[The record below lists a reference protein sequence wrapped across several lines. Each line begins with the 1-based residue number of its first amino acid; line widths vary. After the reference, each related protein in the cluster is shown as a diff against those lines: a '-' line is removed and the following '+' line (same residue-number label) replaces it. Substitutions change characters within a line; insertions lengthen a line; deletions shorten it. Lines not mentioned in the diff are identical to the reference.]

1 MVLLSKERLQE
12 KLRLSR
18 ERQEKKIQA
27 EKERRRA
34 IKQEVLA
41 ELKKPKKIKLI
52 KLDDEKYISHRN
64 VGEKTVE
71 GRGYEPYEAVRCNAL
86 IPNDKASSKENLHY
100 SVDNES
106 SLISNILIGD
116 IYETMEELMEAE
128 KRGEGKINWDY
139 FDSSVKRVRD
149 LLK

>member
-12 KLRLSR
+12 RLRQCR
-18 ERQEKKIQA
+18 ERQEKKRQA

-34 IKQEVLA
+34 IKKEVLT

-52 KLDDEKYISHRN
+52 KLDDDNE
-64 VGEKTVE
+64 
-71 GRGYEPYEAVRCNAL
+71 
-86 IPNDKASSKENLHY
+86 SSKEKIHY
-100 SVDNES
+100 SVDTES

-116 IYETMEELMEAE
+116 IYETREELMEAE

-139 FDSSVKRVRD
+139 FDDSVKRVRD

>member
-1 MVLLSKERLQE
+1 MVLLSKEKLQE
-12 KLRLSR
+12 RLRQSR
-18 ERQEKKIQA
+18 ERHEKKRKA

-52 KLDDEKYISHRN
+52 KLDDD
-64 VGEKTVE
+64 
-71 GRGYEPYEAVRCNAL
+71 
-86 IPNDKASSKENLHY
+86 NDVSKDAIKY
-100 SVDNES
+100 SVNTES

-116 IYETMEELMEAE
+116 IYETREELMEAE
-128 KRGEGKINWDY
+128 NRGEGKLNWEY
-139 FDSSVKRVRD
+139 FNSAIKRVRD

>member
-12 KLRLSR
+12 RLRQSR
-18 ERQEKKIQA
+18 ERQEKKRQA
-27 EKERRRA
+27 EKERRIA

-52 KLDDEKYISHRN
+52 KLDD
-64 VGEKTVE
+64 
-71 GRGYEPYEAVRCNAL
+71 
-86 IPNDKASSKENLHY
+86 DKESSKEKVHY
-100 SVDNES
+100 TVDTES

-116 IYETMEELMEAE
+116 IYETREELMEAE
-128 KRGEGKINWDY
+128 KRGEGKINWEY
-139 FDSSVKRVRD
+139 FDSAVKRVRD

>member
-12 KLRLSR
+12 RLRLSR
-18 ERQEKKIQA
+18 ERQDKKKKA

-52 KLDDEKYISHRN
+52 KLDDEN
-64 VGEKTVE
+64 Q
-71 GRGYEPYEAVRCNAL
+71 
-86 IPNDKASSKENLHY
+86 SSKEKIHY
-100 SVDNES
+100 SVDTES
-106 SLISNILIGD
+106 SLISNILVGD
-116 IYETMEELMEAE
+116 IYDTREELMEAE
-128 KRGEGKINWDY
+128 NRGEGKINWEY
-139 FDSSVKRVRD
+139 FDDAVKRVRG